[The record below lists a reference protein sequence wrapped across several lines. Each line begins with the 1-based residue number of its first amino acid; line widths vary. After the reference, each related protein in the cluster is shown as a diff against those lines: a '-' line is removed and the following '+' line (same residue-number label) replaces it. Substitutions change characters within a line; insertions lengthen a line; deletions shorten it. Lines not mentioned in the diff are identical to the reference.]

1 MTETVSEVL
10 RGLARRRATG
20 ESCELCGT
28 AIGDVHPHLVEPND
42 HKLFCSCR
50 ACAIL
55 FSRQAETKYL
65 LVPDSG
71 RLLPDFKIS
80 DDQWASLMIPV
91 DMAFFFRSTPA
102 GRIVALYPSPA
113 GATESL
119 LTLDSWQELERDNPE
134 LGDMH
139 PDVEGLLVNR
149 VSADHEYFIAP
160 IDRFYELVG
169 TIKSGWR
176 GFSGGSEVWG
186 AIRGCFDRLRE
197 HSA

>member
-1 MTETVSEVL
+1 MAATVSEVL

-20 ESCELCGT
+20 ESCELCGS
-28 AIGDVHPHLVEPND
+28 AISDEHPHLVEPAS
-42 HKLFCSCR
+42 HKLLCSCR
-50 ACAIL
+50 ACAVL
-55 FSRQAETKYL
+55 FSRKANTKYL

-71 RLLPDFKIS
+71 RRLPGFHIS
-80 DDQWASLMIPV
+80 EEQWSSLAIPV

-102 GRIVALYPSPA
+102 GRVVALYPSPA

-119 LTLDSWQELERDNPE
+119 LTLDAWQELERDNPE
-134 LGDMH
+134 LAQMR

-149 VSADHEYFIAP
+149 VSAEHEYFIAP

-176 GFSGGSEVWG
+176 GFSGGTEVWG
-186 AIRGCFDRLRE
+186 AIRACFDRLRE
-197 HSA
+197 HSV